1 MNNHFIKAMI
11 GIVGLSESEE
21 RARLVQAPV
30 QDLPPNLTRER
41 SF

>member
-1 MNNHFIKAMI
+1 MQLFVNAMT

-30 QDLPPNLTRER
+30 KDLLPNLTREQ